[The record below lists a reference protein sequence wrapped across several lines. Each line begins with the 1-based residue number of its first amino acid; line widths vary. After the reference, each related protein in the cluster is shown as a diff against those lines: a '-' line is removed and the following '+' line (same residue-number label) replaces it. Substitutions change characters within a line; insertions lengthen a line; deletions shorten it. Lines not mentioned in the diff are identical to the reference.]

1 MPCNVK
7 FSLKV
12 GPGSPCGEKIAK
24 SAFPNPIYSD
34 VPNPIYSDGS

>member
-12 GPGSPCGEKIAK
+12 GEKMAK
-24 SAFPNPIYSD
+24 SAFPNL
-34 VPNPIYSDGS
+34 IYSDGS